1 MLGVNTIKR
10 LSKKGKLKLQSK
22 LNNVSLRVRSRKV
35 KKIIFLAMMS
45 IIVTSACYTYP
56 PSRRFILTLKSKV
69 LKFNSANLNT
79 ELATTV
85 TPSMK
90 IDDDPLG
97 LVAGIVVFTI
107 MYDAIGKIYQII
119 L

>member
-1 MLGVNTIKR
+1 
-10 LSKKGKLKLQSK
+10 
-22 LNNVSLRVRSRKV
+22 
-35 KKIIFLAMMS
+35 
-45 IIVTSACYTYP
+45 
-56 PSRRFILTLKSKV
+56 
-69 LKFNSANLNT
+69 LNT

-97 LVAGIVVFTI
+97 LVAGIVVFTV